1 MSKNVV
7 PMIHVPDVRATVEW
21 YESIGFRVVAAYGN
35 ESDGFS
41 FAIVSFGKG
50 EVMFS
55 QDGEPSSKRRR
66 EVDLYVYTD
75 DVDDVYERL
84 KDRVDVVKGPHN
96 TFYGAREVIIRDLN
110 RFWITFGQDSVFGML
125 MSGVSE
131 GKPELVRRA
140 VASEQLKIETLNVA
154 LAAAAEKEDAEIVE
168 ILRNAGA
175 TPPPAID
182 VATLR
187 SYAGKY
193 KGTHGPEVEMTV
205 NDGRLF
211 VRPGNQEPMSL
222 WPLNET
228 TFKPIAFDGATI
240 VFNVE
245 DGKTVGLTFIQ
256 DGHENSLDKIQA
268 ADERG

>member
-1 MSKNVV
+1 MNKHVV
-7 PMIHVPDVRATVEW
+7 PMIHVPDVRATVDW
-21 YESIGFRVVAAYGN
+21 YESIGFKVVATYGN
-35 ESDGFS
+35 EGDGLS
-41 FAIVSFGKG
+41 FAIVSFEKA
-50 EVMFS
+50 EVMFN
-55 QDGEPSSKRRR
+55 QDGETSAKHRR

-110 RFWITFGQDSVFGML
+110 RFWITFGQDSFFGTL

-131 GKPELVRRA
+131 GKPELVRQA
-140 VASEQLKIETLNVA
+140 VASGQLKIETLNVA
-154 LAAAAEKEDAEIVE
+154 LAAASEKNNTEIVQ

-175 TPPPAID
+175 TPPPEID
-182 VATLR
+182 VETLQ

-205 NDGRLF
+205 KDGKLF
-211 VRPGNQEPMSL
+211 VQPGSQQPMSL
-222 WPLNET
+222 WPLDQR

-240 VFNVE
+240 IFNIE
-245 DGKTVGLTFIQ
+245 DDKTVGLTFIQ
-256 DGHENSLDKIQA
+256 DGHEMELK
-268 ADERG
+268 RL